1 MKLHSADQSPSSSPE
16 SVESVSH
23 EPFLPSSQRN
33 NDRTDRRRRKRERR
47 AEAERTRS
55 LQIEVLDD
63 DSEVDSSFEQVSPGV
78 AFCSRS
84 EAICAEL
91 LQRYV
96 PHFELKQGVTFQVA
110 IGQDSQGNTLAV
122 DFLVDG
128 VLFEYH
134 PVRFFKNRRRCGDFN
149 NKHEYRAYTDICH
162 SLRSDQREFFQT
174 AMRARLTRHYYA
186 KRRAILDQHPMYRR
200 MELVVATSPE
210 EFYFLV
216 LKRFGKNAPRTLE
229 RFLAIFEEL
238 RESL

>member
-1 MKLHSADQSPSSSPE
+1 MKLHSADQAPLSSPD

-23 EPFLPSSQRN
+23 DQFSPSLHHN
-33 NDRTDRRRRKRERR
+33 HDRADKRSRKRERR
-47 AEAERTRS
+47 AEAERKRA

-63 DSEVDSSFEQVSPGV
+63 ESGADSEFAQASPGV

-149 NKHEYRAYTDICH
+149 SKHEYREYTDICH
-162 SLRSDQREFFQT
+162 SLRSDQREFFQA
-174 AMRARLTRHYYA
+174 AMRSRLTRHYYA

-200 MELVVATSPE
+200 MELIVATSPE
-210 EFYFLV
+210 DFYFLV
-216 LKRFGKNAPRTLE
+216 LKRFGNNVPRTLE